1 MPTFGETLRTF
12 RQSGNDPERLNRRL
26 TQERLGQLIGDE
38 LGDLGFTGAAI
49 SDWELGK
56 SKINAEDRKVLVALI
71 KIFHRCGG
79 LKTPAEADAFLNLG
93 NYRGLD
99 KEEAQKIFQ
108 DSPNVWNSEQPVS
121 GEKNPSLGGLFF
133 LFEMFS
139 IPSDELDALLV
150 RAREGPEPFWPRVLA
165 AFMRKATDGFSLSLT
180 SILWMAVWLL
190 TFWLIRP
197 SLRLPFADHDSV
209 LLAMYMFIAGSLII
223 PLLIGV
229 LVNTRDNDYWKEQN
243 EVRPFLLR
251 LYTYQGA
258 GIGFNIGYFLV
269 FPFSLMRHYLGFE
282 SAVWI
287 EILAATA
294 GLILGTMGAR
304 VVPHNLWRAYKR
316 LALSDG
322 GIFFLVAL
330 MGPLWGWFF
339 VEYHSILLT
348 PRWGIIVILLSLVC
362 IVLVAWWS
370 SKKQAV

>member
-99 KEEAQKIFQ
+99 KEETQKIFQ

-121 GEKNPSLGGLFF
+121 EEKNPSPGGLFF

-139 IPSDELDALLV
+139 IPRDELDALL
-150 RAREGPEPFWPRVLA
+150 AGAKEGPEPFWPRVLA
-165 AFMRKATDGFSLSLT
+165 AFMRKATDRFSLSLT

-190 TFWLIRP
+190 TFWLIGP
-197 SLRLPFADHDSV
+197 SLRLPFADPNSAF
-209 LLAMYMFIAGSLII
+209 LAMYMYIAGSLII
-223 PLLIGV
+223 PLSIGM
-229 LVNTRDNDYWKEQN
+229 LVNTKDNDYWKEQSGI
-243 EVRPFLLR
+243 RPFLLR

-258 GIGFNIGYFLV
+258 GIGFNVGYFLL
-269 FPFSLMRHYLGFE
+269 FPFSLVWHYLGFR
-282 SAVWI
+282 STVWI
-287 EILAATA
+287 GVLAATA
-294 GLILGTMGAR
+294 GLILGSVGAR

-316 LALSDG
+316 LAWRDG
-322 GIFFLVAL
+322 GIFFVAAL
-330 MGPLWGWFF
+330 IGPLWGWFF
-339 VEYHSILLT
+339 LEYHSILLT
-348 PRWGIIVILLSLVC
+348 PIWGIIFILLSLVGV
-362 IVLVAWWS
+362 ILVARWS
-370 SKKQAV
+370 SKKRAA

>member
-1 MPTFGETLRTF
+1 MTKFGEVLRAF
-12 RQSGNDPERLNRRL
+12 RQSSNDPERLNRRL
-26 TQERLGQLIGDE
+26 TQERLGELIGHE
-38 LGDLGFTGAAI
+38 LGDMGYTGAAI

-71 KIFHRCGG
+71 KTFHRCGS
-79 LKTPAEADAFLNLG
+79 LKTPGEAEELLKSG
-93 NYRGLD
+93 NYRGLNE
-99 KEEAQKIFQ
+99 EEAQKIFQ
-108 DSPNVWNSEQPVS
+108 DLPNVWNSEHPAS
-121 GEKNPSLGGLFF
+121 EEKNPRQGGLFF
-133 LFEMFS
+133 LAEMLS
-139 IPSDELDALLV
+139 LPRNELEIVLV
-150 RAREGPEPFWPRVLA
+150 KAREGPEPSWPRILA
-165 AFMRKATDGFSLSLT
+165 ACMRKATDGFSLSFT
-180 SILWMAVWLL
+180 SILWIAVWLL
-190 TFWLIRP
+190 AFWLISP
-197 SLRLPFADHDSV
+197 SLRLPFADHASV
-209 LLAMYMFIAGSLII
+209 LLAMYMFVAGTLII

-243 EVRPFLLR
+243 EVRPLLLR

-258 GIGFNIGYFLV
+258 GIGFNFGYFLV
-269 FPFSLMRHYLGFE
+269 FPFSLMRYYLGFE

-362 IVLVAWWS
+362 IVLVARWS